1 MAQMTVRNL
10 DDGLYERL
18 KARARAN
25 HRSVEAE
32 VRAILDRE
40 LRTDRAALV
49 AETSAFRDGLAGR
62 YTGDST
68 ADIRADRD
76 RR

>member
-40 LRTDRAALV
+40 LRTDRAALA
-49 AETSAFRDGLAGR
+49 AETSAFRGSLAGR